1 MRSLPQ
7 VPSCFVGVAYEEALT
22 CCDQRF
28 GPRGAE
34 ACWDSQFSFES
45 CCSDCAGEYSLAML
59 FHFYRFLSDYP
70 HEAAIECKM
79 VIGMS
84 LAGCQIEST
93 ICSNYFRQN

>member
-59 FHFYRFLSDYP
+59 FHFYRF
-70 HEAAIECKM
+70 
-79 VIGMS
+79 
-84 LAGCQIEST
+84 
-93 ICSNYFRQN
+93 